1 MLPRLIKLFILT
13 WENFLADNTST
24 PQSTYTYI
32 DNATTRTNILEN
44 VDNNLAVLLCLHL
57 TSLYD

>member
-13 WENFLADNTST
+13 RENFLADNTST
-24 PQSTYTYI
+24 PQSTYI